1 VTSDCWICFIQPISP
16 AQGRKDDINSLP
28 PSFPPPP
35 LLLSPTTQVSEVKKT
50 GDTLTL
56 SVIPHTDEGKP
67 QEISNVNCLLFAVG
81 RDANLVDLG
90 IDVTG
95 VQLDQR
101 GFIQVDEYQNSSV
114 KGIYALGDVAGK
126 KLLTPGENVRRER
139 IWNLSD
145 IPILDSI
152 YLPMQ

>member
-1 VTSDCWICFIQPISP
+1 MILTPPSSLSP
-16 AQGRKDDINSLP
+16 PSHHHYPLLTSLP
-28 PSFPPPP
+28 PSLP
-35 LLLSPTTQVSEVKKT
+35 LSQVSEVKKT

-56 SVIPHTDEGKP
+56 SVIPHTEEGKP
-67 QEISNVNCLLFAVG
+67 QEISDVNCLLFAVG

-101 GFIQVDEYQNSSV
+101 GFIQVDEFQNSSV

-126 KLLTPGENVRRER
+126 KLLTPGEDVRGWESVGGREGR
-139 IWNLSD
+139 R
-145 IPILDSI
+145 
-152 YLPMQ
+152 